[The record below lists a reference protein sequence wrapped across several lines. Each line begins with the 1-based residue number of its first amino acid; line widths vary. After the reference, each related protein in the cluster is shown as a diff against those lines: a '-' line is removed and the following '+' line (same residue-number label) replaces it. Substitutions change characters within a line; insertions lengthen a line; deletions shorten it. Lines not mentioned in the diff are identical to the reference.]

1 MKRPYKGWT
10 RLERNECKVRERK
23 GRFQRDV
30 RKKRGEEEERERQGN
45 KRGKGKRCRETVKGN
60 T

>member
-1 MKRPYKGWT
+1 MWGR
-10 RLERNECKVRERK
+10 RE
-23 GRFQRDV
+23 V

-45 KRGKGKRCRETVKGN
+45 KRGKGKRCREEVKGN